1 MGVGVGG
8 RGRVWGARKR
18 MMPMRK
24 EGEGGRGETAAQGD
38 TCRRRCWMRRSVW
51 RLPTSR
57 KEAAPDVCMF
67 RSPVTCRDPLGDE
80 SDVVSSTEN
89 FAACALTNPVFRA
102 PLTVM
107 EPLTERELEAIR
119 FTERPPITRRSPLIV
134 TLPFLNAPAGESS
147 TSIPV
152 SKHALGGSLL
162 RVSALALA
170 KRKRHTNFVY

>member
-1 MGVGVGG
+1 MPRMEG
-8 RGRVWGARKR
+8 RGKGS
-18 MMPMRK
+18 
-24 EGEGGRGETAAQGD
+24 GCAAQGD

-134 TLPFLNAPAGESS
+134 TLPFLNAPTGESS

-152 SKHALGGSLL
+152 SKHALRGSLL

>member
-24 EGEGGRGETAAQGD
+24 EGEGGRGETTAQGD

-134 TLPFLNAPAGESS
+134 TLPFLNAPTGESS

-152 SKHALGGSLL
+152 SKHALRGRPAACERLLGSGRGNFLL
-162 RVSALALA
+162 IW
-170 KRKRHTNFVY
+170 

>member
-1 MGVGVGG
+1 M
-8 RGRVWGARKR
+8 RG
-18 MMPMRK
+18 
-24 EGEGGRGETAAQGD
+24 EGETTVQGG
-38 TCRRRCWMRRSVW
+38 TCRRWCWMRRSVW

-89 FAACALTNPVFRA
+89 FAACALTKPVFRA

-119 FTERPPITRRSPLIV
+119 FTERPPITRRSPFIV
-134 TLPFLNAPAGESS
+134 TLPFLNAPTGESS
-147 TSIPV
+147 ASIPV
-152 SKHALGGSLL
+152 SKHALRGSLRERL
-162 RVSALALA
+162 CGQ
-170 KRKRHTNFVY
+170 RKSKQTILLFGNSRAVHCNLQ